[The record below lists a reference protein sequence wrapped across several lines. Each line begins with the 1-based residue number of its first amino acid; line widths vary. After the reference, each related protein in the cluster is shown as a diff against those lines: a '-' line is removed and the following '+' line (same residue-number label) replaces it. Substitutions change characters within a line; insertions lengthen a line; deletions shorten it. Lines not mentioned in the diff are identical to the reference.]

1 MAVNKGLKSLAEST
15 PNFSNQALENAI
27 NELKIGWASKSIA
40 LDTEIEDNTVLTLSQ
55 KNDLK
60 ETINNVAYLNVGRY
74 LGDIVR
80 HTNTI
85 LNGSIIPGNP
95 DIVTEDNG
103 QGSFLEILQSVQTIQ
118 SLIPELFGVSA
129 SEKSRGVNDH
139 LGTLNNKFL
148 ETEDSSQPVFTS
160 MKEAITFIT
169 NGSLASDTAYQTA
182 VDNLKGFLE
191 DVFGDST
198 DFQQTLDTF
207 AAAVAS
213 TATSFD
219 TALQS
224 IPYDI
229 KRTQLI
235 ADRDSIVTQKD
246 LENTNITSLRTYV
259 ATLTDN
265 QAFTSLAD
273 DPALRKLMINTAQNT
288 NWQTYFNEY
297 ETNQAQ
303 LNPIYTTNTDSDKSA
318 LIDQVLA
325 DSGLPDVTD
334 PTDLEAVA
342 EKARNDDRIDTR
354 NYDRFTVELQITKS
368 CEQLGLVTANRS
380 LIDQSTRLLSNMNQ
394 NDRDKIA
401 LQLDLNESSDTL
413 S

>member
-1 MAVNKGLKSLAEST
+1 M
-15 PNFSNQALENAI
+15 
-27 NELKIGWASKSIA
+27 KIGWASKSIA

-139 LGTLNNKFL
+139 LGILNNKFL

-182 VDNLKGFLE
+182 IDNLKGFLE
-191 DVFGDST
+191 DVVGDST

-246 LENTNITSLRTYV
+246 LENTNITNLRTYV

-334 PTDLEAVA
+334 PTDIEAVA

>member
-80 HTNTI
+80 HTNTL

-182 VDNLKGFLE
+182 IDNLKGFLE
-191 DVFGDST
+191 DVVGDST

-246 LENTNITSLRTYV
+246 LENTNITNLRTYV

-342 EKARNDDRIDTR
+342 EKARNDARIDTR

>member
-182 VDNLKGFLE
+182 IDNLKGFLE
-191 DVFGDST
+191 DVVGDST

>member
-139 LGTLNNKFL
+139 LGILNNKFL

-182 VDNLKGFLE
+182 IDNLKGFLE
-191 DVFGDST
+191 DVVGDST

-246 LENTNITSLRTYV
+246 LENTNITNLRTYV

-334 PTDLEAVA
+334 PTDIEAVA

>member
-182 VDNLKGFLE
+182 IDNLKGFLE
-191 DVFGDST
+191 DVVGDST

-246 LENTNITSLRTYV
+246 LENTNITNLRTYV

>member
-182 VDNLKGFLE
+182 IDNLKGFLE
-191 DVFGDST
+191 DVVGDST

-246 LENTNITSLRTYV
+246 LENTNITNLRTYV

-368 CEQLGLVTANRS
+368 CEQLGLGTANRS